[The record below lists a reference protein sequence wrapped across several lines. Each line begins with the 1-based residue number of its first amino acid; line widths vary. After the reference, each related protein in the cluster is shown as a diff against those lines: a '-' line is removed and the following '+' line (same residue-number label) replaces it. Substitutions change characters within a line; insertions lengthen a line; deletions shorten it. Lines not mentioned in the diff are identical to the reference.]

1 MLLFCSTLITSIGL
15 KLITRYKTMRAIA
28 ILIRSSELVIIT
40 ITSVCG
46 TARGAANF
54 SLTPHYLIYHKIVC

>member
-1 MLLFCSTLITSIGL
+1 
-15 KLITRYKTMRAIA
+15 MRAIA

-54 SLTPHYLIYHKIVC
+54 SLTPHYLVHSKIVC

>member
-1 MLLFCSTLITSIGL
+1 
-15 KLITRYKTMRAIA
+15 MRAIA

-46 TARGAANF
+46 TARGATNF
-54 SLTPHYLIYHKIVC
+54 SLTPHCLVHRKKVCE